1 VQVFKLGHSQKCPHI
16 ISCSSSPCKQS
27 VTLLHKSSV
36 VIHFEFVE
44 QRNAAAD
51 DDKDL
56 LHANSNQIKAKK
68 LLQNQLW
75 SIQQKNDASV
85 FFE

>member
-44 QRNAAAD
+44 QRNAADD

-68 LLQNQLW
+68 LLKNQLL
-75 SIQQKNDASV
+75 SIQQKCYIGV
-85 FFE
+85 F